1 MKFSLMEIKN
11 NAFKGPYPF
20 DGIVDVSDISK
31 MNNDIRRI
39 DPVKVNGFCT
49 VDKDEYIFSFHV
61 KGKMVLPCAR
71 TLVDV
76 PYPFEFD
83 ATEIFTT
90 SPIINTEDE
99 ENGVHQVDDEMLDLT
114 PYIKE
119 NIILETPYR
128 VFSNEKPLEAGEG
141 WTFRDEE
148 DFKKEQEERIDPRL
162 AKLQQLLDNKEDKRR

>member
-11 NAFKGPYPF
+11 NSFKGPYAF
-20 DGIVDVSDISK
+20 DGIVDVSDLTTL
-31 MNNDIRRI
+31 NNDIRKI
-39 DPVKVNGFCT
+39 DPVHVKGICT
-49 VDKDEYIFSFHV
+49 VDKDEYVFSFRV
-61 KGKMVLPCAR
+61 KGHMVLPCAR

-76 PYPFEFD
+76 EYPFEFQ

-90 SPIINTEDE
+90 SPFLSKEDE
-99 ENGVHQVDDEMLDLT
+99 EDGVHQVDQEMLDLT

-141 WTFRDEE
+141 WTFREE
-148 DFKKEQEERIDPRL
+148 DDYNKGQEARIDPRL
-162 AKLQQLLDNKEDKRR
+162 AKLQQLLDKNEDERR